1 MAKKSF
7 EDNLQ
12 RLEEIAELME
22 SEETTL
28 EGSLKLYK
36 EGIDLCIKL
45 GEKLEDISQQVSL
58 LKKSAE
64 GVFEKKPFDASE
76 DYDGI

>member
-7 EDNLQ
+7 EENLQ

-22 SEETTL
+22 SEKTTL
-28 EGSLKLYK
+28 ESSLKLYR

-45 GEKLEDISQQVSL
+45 GEKLDGAAQQVSL
-58 LKKSAE
+58 LRQSAE
-64 GVFEKKPFDASE
+64 GIFEKKPFDTPE
-76 DYDGI
+76 E